1 MRQPVYIVR
10 HGQSEWNVA
19 GRTQGQ
25 TPHPVLTRRGRAQSE
40 AAGRCLQRALAEQV
54 SDVRLHTSDLARAA
68 GTARIIGAILDCDP
82 RTDDR
87 LRERHF
93 GLRQGCRHSVTTRI
107 LRVPG
112 AGPFL
117 GVERASAVIARLR
130 TLLDELDPSVPHI
143 LVTHGEV
150 IRLLT
155 DPAQSEVAAN
165 GSVLILPRTPNA
177 P

>member
-25 TPHPVLTRRGRAQSE
+25 IPHPVLTRRGRAQSE

-54 SDVRLHTSDLARAA
+54 SDVRLHTSDLARATE
-68 GTARIIGAILDCDP
+68 TASIIGAILGCDP
-82 RTDDR
+82 RVDGR

-93 GLRQGCRHSVTTRI
+93 GVRQGCRHSVTTRI

-112 AGPFL
+112 AARFL
-117 GVERASAVIARLR
+117 GVERANAVIARVR

-143 LVTHGEV
+143 LVTHGEI

-155 DPAQSEVAAN
+155 DPAQSKVAAN
-165 GSVLILPRTPNA
+165 GSVLLLPRTPSA
-177 P
+177 Q